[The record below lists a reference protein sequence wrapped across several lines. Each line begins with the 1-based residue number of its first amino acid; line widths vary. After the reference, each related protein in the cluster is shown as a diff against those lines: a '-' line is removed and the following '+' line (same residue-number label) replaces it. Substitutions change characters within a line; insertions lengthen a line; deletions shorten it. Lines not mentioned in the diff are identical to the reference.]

1 VRAEASP
8 SPDPVP
14 LTIEQA
20 RRIAVRAQVL
30 DGSARDVLNT
40 VRRLGYLQLDPT
52 NRVARTQ
59 LLVLWSRLGRYD
71 PAELDRLLW
80 QERALFEWRAF
91 LYPMDFLPAIRSHME
106 RLRREH
112 AGPDERVGRWL
123 RVNEPFRQYVL
134 TELRVRGPLLSRD
147 LEDRA
152 IEPWESK
159 GWTGNR
165 NVSQMLTF
173 LAARGDIA
181 IVGRQGQQRLW
192 DLGERW
198 YPQTETLSDEEADRR
213 FVRQRLKARGLA
225 LRSFIEQ
232 PHIVSYT
239 RQTLTCGDIVQTGL
253 AVPVSIEGV
262 TGDWVAD
269 PEALTTLDTPLPA
282 RTTLLSPFDQLIHDR
297 DRTEALFDF
306 RYKLEMYVPREQR
319 EYGYF
324 VLPALHG
331 DRLIGRVDP
340 EFDRKA
346 GVLRV
351 HSLHLEP
358 DAPDGARAL
367 IDGALHELAGWLG
380 ARDVALPGD

>member
-297 DRTEALFDF
+297 DRTEALFGF